1 MKPAGAV
8 ARAALLGA
16 LAAAA
21 GCVSPESLRTRGDG
35 PGADVGNHRAT
46 PVFHS
51 GAVMYY
57 KTPCVTTVECQGP
70 PAVFGKTWKPD

>member
-1 MKPAGAV
+1 MTAAGAV
-8 ARAALLGA
+8 ARAALLA
-16 LAAAA
+16 TLAAA
-21 GCVSPESLRTRGDG
+21 GCVSPEALRTRGDG
-35 PGADVGNHRAT
+35 PGADIGNRRAT

-57 KTPCVTTVECQGP
+57 KTPCVTTVECKGP